1 MGVTI
6 LSSSLKDTFG
16 DARALIAFLE
26 QEMPP
31 RLRGKVTTARELL
44 DEVENELAD
53 QGHDL

>member
-1 MGVTI
+1 MGLTI
-6 LSSSLKDTFG
+6 LTTSLKDTFE

-44 DEVENELAD
+44 DQVKNELAD